1 MGQPRTKTINV
12 DASLLADARAVM
24 KLTADADDAEVVERA
39 LRSCAGRVAAQE
51 LKTRLVDTR
60 ESVSAAGLDA
70 SVIDEAIAAAR
81 RTEARDGDRADPTT
95 RRAC

>member
-12 DASLLADARAVM
+12 GASLIADVRAVM

-39 LRSCAGRVAAQE
+39 LRSCIGRVAAQE
-51 LKTRLVDTR
+51 LQTRLADIR

-70 SVIDEAIAAAR
+70 SVIDEAIVAAR
-81 RTEARDGDRADPTT
+81 RTEARDGDRADTTT